1 LTSSAASVT
10 VHPFGKNAPEAA
22 LHGRNAGAGAPA
34 LHGFGKLAAHQQRT
48 RVLEEDLL
56 ETKIF
61 ICYNAL
67 ADPLASREL
76 QEFCLTAC
84 VPGGPSTETGPT
96 DRGQGSGGRVQGL
109 NATARTPSVT
119 PRGQSL
125 PDSAA
130 VEKIPCLGKVDPRYL
145 LKAFEA
151 GCDAVCL
158 IGCAIGKCR
167 TMDGNLRAQ
176 RRVILVRG
184 LLEEIGLKGERLF
197 LFLREPMT
205 EQAARELV
213 GQFIAEARALG
224 PSELKAQNVDGLATR
239 RTRKDFTAE
248 NAENAEMNR

>member
-1 LTSSAASVT
+1 
-10 VHPFGKNAPEAA
+10 
-22 LHGRNAGAGAPA
+22 
-34 LHGFGKLAAHQQRT
+34 
-48 RVLEEDLL
+48 
-56 ETKIF
+56 
-61 ICYNAL
+61 
-67 ADPLASREL
+67 
-76 QEFCLTAC
+76 
-84 VPGGPSTETGPT
+84 
-96 DRGQGSGGRVQGL
+96 
-109 NATARTPSVT
+109 
-119 PRGQSL
+119 
-125 PDSAA
+125 
-130 VEKIPCLGKVDPRYL
+130 VDPRYL

-205 EQAARELV
+205 EQAARELI

-224 PSELKAQNVDGLATR
+224 PSELKAHNVDGLATR

-248 NAENAEMNR
+248 DAENAEMNV